1 MLFVFNELYLSMKNK
16 IFYLIIV
23 SLLLSC
29 VTTGPGGKKSFIII
43 PSDTEISIGKEVVK
57 EVESTETILNN
68 TEVQNYVNKI
78 GQKVVKV
85 CDRKNIKYTFKV
97 LDSDEINA
105 FACPGGFIYIYK
117 GLLKTMDNEAQ
128 LAAVLA
134 HEVGHV
140 VARHSIK
147 RLQAAYGYTIV
158 MEIAL
163 GDKMGKLARQAV
175 DAATGLIL
183 QGYGRENEY
192 EADNY
197 GVIYEK
203 KAGFNPKGMV
213 QLFEKFKKLEGKPPS
228 FFEKLLASHPPAGDR
243 ITNANKKIKEIGGT
257 DLPYGESEYKTILEK
272 L

>member
-1 MLFVFNELYLSMKNK
+1 MKK
-16 IFYLIIV
+16 LIIFLSAV
-23 SLLLSC
+23 ILSC
-29 VTTGPGGKKSFIII
+29 AVTGPGGKRSLILI
-43 PSDTEISIGKEVVK
+43 PTDSEVKIGKEVVADVEK
-57 EVESTETILNN
+57 EEKVLND
-68 TEVQNYVNKI
+68 TEVLNYVNKV
-78 GQKVVKV
+78 GQKIAKV
-85 CDRKNIKYTFKV
+85 CDRKDVKYSFKV
-97 LDSDEINA
+97 LDSEEINA

-134 HEVGHV
+134 HEVGHI

-147 RLQAAYGYTIV
+147 RLQAAYGYAIV

-163 GDKMGKLARQAV
+163 GDKMGKVARQAA

-197 GVIYEK
+197 GTLYAK
-203 KAGFNPKGMV
+203 KSGYNPKGMIQV
-213 QLFEKFKKLEGKPPS
+213 FEKFKKMEGSPPNAI
-228 FFEKLLASHPPAGDR
+228 EKLLSSHPPASDR
-243 ITNANKKIKEIGGT
+243 IKNCNDQIKKVGGT
-257 DLPYGESEYKTILEK
+257 DLPYYETEYNAIKAK